1 MPAKTPAPAPLK
13 YSVRQAAAALNVSTT
28 YAYRMITL
36 GRLVAVLD
44 GERRFITSAELRRYV
59 ESLPTVPV
67 APRPKP
73 RSVGRPRRAV
83 EAIA

>member
-28 YAYRMITL
+28 YAYRMIEV
-36 GRLVAVLD
+36 GRLIAVID
-44 GERRFITSAELRRYV
+44 GTRRFITATELARYIKA
-59 ESLPTVPV
+59 LPTVPV

-73 RSVGRPRRAV
+73 RPVGRPRKVA
-83 EAIA
+83 ASA